1 MVLQV
6 LDESVADDNFDCAN
20 RAEKL
25 AGQLARFSKDK
36 ERIQEVAAKAKHV
49 VAAAE
54 AYAEVRESVAALTE
68 RPDDP
73 EANLAVGKYKCLAK
87 GDWESGLPMLAKG
100 SDGTL
105 KALAAKDI
113 AGAASSDEQA
123 SLGDAWWNV
132 SKDRAGFWYA
142 MALPGLSGLEKD
154 RVAKRVADAD
164 KGVNGGTAARKWL
177 VVFRS
182 SDAKLWNTN
191 ARRNSDGYAIP
202 LFEVSSDIRYLKMRV
217 RSADYVVVEI
227 TKERLNTAYDGGRF
241 GWNGT
246 NRFQWQGYQL
256 GVYNKQW
263 EERGKG
269 HVGVLSPGGVAYRGW
284 GFGIRTYMDDK
295 QGYAWG
301 GKEIAPTVFEMSVTS
316 SPLDAAE
323 NRHLL
328 K

>member
-1 MVLQV
+1 
-6 LDESVADDNFDCAN
+6 
-20 RAEKL
+20 
-25 AGQLARFSKDK
+25 
-36 ERIQEVAAKAKHV
+36 
-49 VAAAE
+49 
-54 AYAEVRESVAALTE
+54 
-68 RPDDP
+68 
-73 EANLAVGKYKCLAK
+73 
-87 GDWESGLPMLAKG
+87 
-100 SDGTL
+100 
-105 KALAAKDI
+105 
-113 AGAASSDEQA
+113 
-123 SLGDAWWNV
+123 
-132 SKDRAGFWYA
+132 
-142 MALPGLSGLEKD
+142 
-154 RVAKRVADAD
+154 
-164 KGVNGGTAARKWL
+164 
-177 VVFRS
+177 
-182 SDAKLWNTN
+182 
-191 ARRNSDGYAIP
+191 
-202 LFEVSSDIRYLKMRV
+202 MRV

-301 GKEIAPTVFEMSVTS
+301 GKEIAPTVFEISVTS